1 MASPAPTA
9 KSHPNKTIRQLFSTL
24 WPLLPVTLFAIAGLV
39 HISISSEWRDI
50 YLYSGD
56 STTLAA
62 FMKSIQQGEQL
73 NWIFS
78 SQIFLFPEAI
88 IYALSFALTQSIHG
102 SLVLNSILNIL
113 VVYGLFYWIA
123 RQLFDTRLKSQF
135 AAVTAVAVICGY
147 MVLELHPTVNQSAV
161 VTLFLFTTYYYG
173 VVLTSLGLIALS
185 LFLIKSPQRRSMIIA
200 SSTAL
205 LITALTAS
213 SNPLMMLQFTLP
225 YGIVIAL
232 MWFINRMPGK
242 IALLLISIQAT
253 GLVIAQIIR
262 IPFKDS
268 VALSAGSYI
277 NVDNIPQAVHQL
289 QATVVQIAG
298 STASKIEYLVMGA
311 SVLFAAGFATWLLY
325 RLQRERTFL
334 IKQPHILF
342 AVLFG
347 AVAPG
352 VIILATLLTGN
363 AYTRYFIPVAFVPF
377 IAIFAA
383 ASNTRFITEKIV
395 RITVLATSSLA
406 IVYCLVNTPRI
417 QPLTQSIPT
426 DAVSCFARHAG
437 DRTINAV
444 GSFWASRPLDLYSN
458 GNIRV
463 VQVNNQLQP
472 YPWLNN
478 RSVYDLTFS
487 AVVIDKATPLP
498 SNIGAQHVAILG
510 PASEIWECRDFY
522 VYHYDSHTKAYQIL
536 NQRVHQR

>member
-1 MASPAPTA
+1 MTTLKKPYTA
-9 KSHPNKTIRQLFSTL
+9 KARRIASTT
-24 WPLLPVTLFAIAGLV
+24 WPIALVLLFAIAGIL
-39 HISISSEWRDI
+39 HIAISPEWRDV

-88 IYALSFALTQSIHG
+88 LYAMSFALTQSIHG
-102 SLVLNSILNIL
+102 SLVLNSILNL
-113 VVYGLFYWIA
+113 LLAYGLFYWIA

-135 AAVTAVAVICGY
+135 AAVMAVAVICGY

-173 VVLTSLGLIALS
+173 VVLASLGLIALS

-213 SNPLMMLQFTLP
+213 SNPLMMLQFTFP
-225 YGIVIAL
+225 YGIVVAL

-242 IALLLISIQAT
+242 IALLLIGIQAA
-253 GLVIAQIIR
+253 GLIVAQIIR

-311 SVLFAAGFATWLLY
+311 SVLFAVGFATWLLY
-325 RLQRERTFL
+325 RLQREHTFL

-383 ASNTRFITEKIV
+383 ASNTRFITERIV
-395 RITVLATSSLA
+395 RVAVLAASSLA
-406 IVYCLVNTPRI
+406 IVYCLVNIPRI
-417 QPLTQSIPT
+417 QPLTQSTPT

-458 GNIRV
+458 ENIRV

-487 AVVIDKATPLP
+487 AVVIDKAIPLP
-498 SNIGAQHVAILG
+498 SNIGVQHVAILG

-522 VYHYDSHTKAYQIL
+522 VYHYDTHTKAYQML